1 MHALST
7 TQAAE
12 QAWGA
17 LQPERWPLAPGCF
30 PPGSALVGGAVRDAL
45 LQRLGPYPDLDLV
58 VPDGAMRL
66 CQRLAKK
73 HRGTAVVL
81 DSERDIARLV
91 LGPWSLDM
99 AAQEGA
105 DLSSDLQRRDYSIN
119 ALALPLRAEAPLLD
133 PTGGLG
139 DLAKRQLRALSEANL
154 LADPLRLL
162 RGPRLAAELNFT
174 LESTTAALIGR
185 HRTALPQVAAER
197 VLAELEKLASCPG
210 GDAGLQQASDLGL
223 LQPWERPLTAGKQGS
238 LEVAGL
244 SAEELTQALPLA
256 RLAQR
261 FDGAAMGQLKAS
273 RKLQQRCNML
283 RHWVE
288 QLGQPLEEAAMLQLC
303 RELEEDLPA
312 LVLLQTNATD
322 GWLQR
327 WRDRSDPLFHP
338 RSPIDGRTLQ
348 RELGLAPGPQL
359 GKLIERLML
368 ERAFGRPHCI
378 KTAKGLCRD

>member
-7 TQAAE
+7 TQAAA
-12 QAWGA
+12 QAWEA
-17 LQPERWPLAPGCF
+17 LKPERWPLERGCF

-58 VPDGAMRL
+58 VPQGAIKL
-66 CQRLAKK
+66 CHRLAKQ

-81 DSERDIARLV
+81 DSDRDMARLV
-91 LGPWSLDM
+91 LGPWSLDL
-99 AAQEGA
+99 AAQEGP
-105 DLSSDLQRRDYSIN
+105 DLTSDMQRRDYGIN

-162 RGPRLAAELNFT
+162 RGPRLAAELNFS
-174 LESTTAALIGR
+174 LESHTGALISR
-185 HRTALPQVAAER
+185 HASTLPQVAAER

-210 GDAGLQQASDLGL
+210 GDAGLQKASDLGL
-223 LQPWERPLTAGKQGS
+223 LQLWERPLTAGKQGA
-238 LEVAGL
+238 LEVVGL
-244 SAEELTQALPLA
+244 SHEELRQALPLA

-261 FDGAAMGQLKAS
+261 FDGAALGQLKAS
-273 RKLQQRCNML
+273 RKLQQRCEVL
-283 RHWVE
+283 RHWAK
-288 QLGQPLEEAAMLQLC
+288 QLGQPLGEAAMLQLC

-312 LVLLQTNATD
+312 LVLLQPNATD

-327 WRDRSDPLFHP
+327 WRDRTDPLFHP

-348 RELGLAPGPQL
+348 QELGLTPGPQL
-359 GKLIERLML
+359 GQLIERLML

-378 KTAKGLCRD
+378 ETAKGLCRD

>member
-1 MHALST
+1 MDALSA

-45 LQRLGPYPDLDLV
+45 LQRLCPYPDLDLV
-58 VPDGAMRL
+58 VPDGAIKL

-348 RELGLAPGPQL
+348 RELGLTPGPQL

>member
-1 MHALST
+1 M
-7 TQAAE
+7 
-12 QAWGA
+12 
-17 LQPERWPLAPGCF
+17 
-30 PPGSALVGGAVRDAL
+30 
-45 LQRLGPYPDLDLV
+45 DL
-58 VPDGAMRL
+58 
-66 CQRLAKK
+66 
-73 HRGTAVVL
+73 
-81 DSERDIARLV
+81 
-91 LGPWSLDM
+91 
-99 AAQEGA
+99 AAQEGP
-105 DLSSDLQRRDYSIN
+105 DLTSDLQRRDYGIN
-119 ALALPLRAEAPLLD
+119 ALALPLRAQAPLLD

-162 RGPRLAAELNFT
+162 RGPRLAAQLNFS
-174 LESTTAALIGR
+174 LESTTAALISR
-185 HRTALPQVAAER
+185 HSAALPQVAAER
-197 VLAELEKLASCPG
+197 VLAELEKLAGCPG

-223 LQPWERPLTAGKQGS
+223 LQLWERPLTAGEQS
-238 LEVAGL
+238 SFEVSGL
-244 SAEELTQALPLA
+244 SDAELTQALPLA

-261 FDGAAMGQLKAS
+261 FDGEALGQLKAS
-273 RKLQQRCNML
+273 RKLQQRCAVL

-288 QLGQPLEEAAMLQLC
+288 QLSQPLGETAMLQLC

-312 LVLLQTNATD
+312 LVLLQPNAVN

-338 RSPIDGRTLQ
+338 RIPLDGRTLQ

-359 GKLIERLML
+359 GELMERLML

>member
-1 MHALST
+1 MDALSA

-58 VPDGAMRL
+58 VPQGAIKL

-81 DSERDIARLV
+81 DSERDMARLV
-91 LGPWSLDM
+91 LGPWSLDL

-105 DLSSDLQRRDYSIN
+105 DLTSDLQRRDYSIN
-119 ALALPLRAEAPLLD
+119 ALALPLTPGAGLLD
-133 PTGGLG
+133 PTGGLS
-139 DLAKRQLRALSEANL
+139 DLAKRELRALSEANL

-174 LESTTAALIGR
+174 LESHTAALISR
-185 HRTALPQVAAER
+185 HGSALPQVAAER

-223 LQPWERPLTAGKQGS
+223 LQPWQRPLTAGKQGS

-261 FDGAAMGQLKAS
+261 FDGAALAQLKAS
-273 RKLQQRCNML
+273 RKWQQRCDVL

-288 QLGQPLEEAAMLQLC
+288 QLGQPLGEAAMLQLC

-312 LVLLQTNATD
+312 LVLLQPNATD

-327 WRDRSDPLFHP
+327 WRDRTDPLFHP

-348 RELGLAPGPQL
+348 RELGLTPGPQL

>member
-1 MHALST
+1 MDALSA

-17 LQPERWPLAPGCF
+17 LQPGRWPLAPGCF

-348 RELGLAPGPQL
+348 RELGLTPGPQL

>member
-1 MHALST
+1 MHALSA

-58 VPDGAMRL
+58 VPQGAIKL

-81 DSERDIARLV
+81 DSERDMARLV
-91 LGPWSLDM
+91 LGPWSLDL

-105 DLSSDLQRRDYSIN
+105 DLTSDLQRRDYSIN
-119 ALALPLRAEAPLLD
+119 ALALPLRAQAPLLD

-139 DLAKRQLRALSEANL
+139 DLTKGQLRALTEANL

-174 LESTTAALIGR
+174 LESHTAALIGR
-185 HRTALPQVAAER
+185 HGSALPQVAAER

-223 LQPWERPLTAGKQGS
+223 LQPWQRPLTAGKQGP

-244 SAEELTQALPLA
+244 SAEELHQALPLA

-261 FDGAAMGQLKAS
+261 FDGAALGQLKAS
-273 RKLQQRCNML
+273 RKWQQRCDVL

-288 QLGQPLEEAAMLQLC
+288 ELGEPLGEAAMLQLC

-312 LVLLQTNATD
+312 LALLQPNATD

-327 WRDRSDPLFHP
+327 WRDRTDPLFHP

-348 RELGLAPGPQL
+348 RELGIAPGPQL
-359 GKLIERLML
+359 GELMEQLML

>member
-1 MHALST
+1 MHALSA

-58 VPDGAMRL
+58 VPQGAIKL

-81 DSERDIARLV
+81 DSERDMARLV
-91 LGPWSLDM
+91 LGPWSLDL

-105 DLSSDLQRRDYSIN
+105 DLTSDLQRRDYSIN
-119 ALALPLRAEAPLLD
+119 ALALPLSPGERLLD
-133 PTGGLG
+133 PTDGLC
-139 DLAKRQLRALSEANL
+139 DLAKGQLRALSEANL

-174 LESTTAALIGR
+174 LESHTAALIGR
-185 HRTALPQVAAER
+185 HGSALPQVAAER

-223 LQPWERPLTAGKQGS
+223 LQPWEHPLSGVKQGA

-244 SAEELTQALPLA
+244 SAAELHQALPLA

-261 FDGAAMGQLKAS
+261 FDGAALAQLKAS
-273 RKLQQRCNML
+273 RKWQQRCDVL

-288 QLGQPLEEAAMLQLC
+288 QLGQPLGEAAMLQLC

-312 LVLLQTNATD
+312 LVLLQPNATD

-327 WRDRSDPLFHP
+327 WRDRTDPLFHP

-348 RELGLAPGPQL
+348 QELGLTPGPQL
-359 GKLIERLML
+359 GKLIDRLML

-378 KTAKGLCRD
+378 ETAKGLCRD

>member
-1 MHALST
+1 MHALSA

-58 VPDGAMRL
+58 VPQGAIKL

-81 DSERDIARLV
+81 DSERDMARLV
-91 LGPWSLDM
+91 LGPWSLDL

-105 DLSSDLQRRDYSIN
+105 DLTSDLQRRDYSIN
-119 ALALPLRAEAPLLD
+119 ALALPLSPGAGLLD
-133 PTGGLG
+133 PTGGLS
-139 DLAKRQLRALSEANL
+139 DLTKRQLRALSEANL

-174 LESTTAALIGR
+174 LESHTAALIGR
-185 HRTALPQVAAER
+185 HGSALPQVAAER

-223 LQPWERPLTAGKQGS
+223 LQPWQRPLTAGKQGA

-244 SAEELTQALPLA
+244 SDAELTQALPLA

-261 FDGAAMGQLKAS
+261 FDGAALAQLKAS
-273 RKLQQRCNML
+273 RKWQQRCDVL

-288 QLGQPLEEAAMLQLC
+288 QLGQPLGEAAMLQLC

-312 LVLLQTNATD
+312 LVLLQPNATD

-327 WRDRSDPLFHP
+327 WRDRTDPLFHP

-348 RELGLAPGPQL
+348 RELGLTPGPQL

>member
-1 MHALST
+1 MHALSAT
-7 TQAAE
+7 HAAE
-12 QAWGA
+12 QAWEA
-17 LQPERWPLAPGCF
+17 LRPARWPLAPGCF

-45 LQRLGPYPDLDLV
+45 LQRLGPYPDLDMV
-58 VPDGAMRL
+58 IPQGAIKL

-81 DSERDIARLV
+81 DRERDMARLV
-91 LGPWSLDM
+91 LGPWSLDL
-99 AAQEGA
+99 AAQEGP
-105 DLSSDLQRRDYSIN
+105 DLISDLQRRDYGIN
-119 ALALPLRAEAPLLD
+119 ALALPLIAEAPLLD
-133 PTGGLG
+133 PTGGLD

-162 RGPRLAAELNFT
+162 RGPRLAAELNFS
-174 LESTTAALIGR
+174 LESTTAALISR
-185 HRTALPQVAAER
+185 HSAALPQVAAER
-197 VLAELEKLASCPG
+197 VLAELEKLAGCPG

-223 LQPWERPLTAGKQGS
+223 LQLWERPLTAGAQGS

-244 SAEELTQALPLA
+244 SAEELRQALPLA

-261 FDGAAMGQLKAS
+261 FEGEALGQLKAS
-273 RKLQQRCNML
+273 RKLQQRCAVL

-288 QLGQPLEEAAMLQLC
+288 QISQPLEETAMLQLC
-303 RELEEDLPA
+303 RELQNDLPA
-312 LVLLQTNATD
+312 LVLLQPNATA

-359 GKLIERLML
+359 GELMERLIL

>member
-1 MHALST
+1 MHALSA

-58 VPDGAMRL
+58 VPQGAIKL

-81 DSERDIARLV
+81 DSQRDMARLV
-91 LGPWSLDM
+91 LGPWSLDL

-105 DLSSDLQRRDYSIN
+105 DLTSDLQRRDYSIN
-119 ALALPLRAEAPLLD
+119 ALALPLKAQAPLLD

-139 DLAKRQLRALSEANL
+139 DLTKRQLRALSEANL

-174 LESTTAALIGR
+174 LESHTAALISR
-185 HRTALPQVAAER
+185 HGAALPEVASER

-223 LQPWERPLTAGKQGS
+223 LQPWQRPLTAGKQGS

-244 SAEELTQALPLA
+244 SAEELHQALPLA

-261 FDGAAMGQLKAS
+261 FDGAALAQLKAS
-273 RKLQQRCNML
+273 RKWQQRCDVL

-288 QLGQPLEEAAMLQLC
+288 QLGQPLGEAAMLQLC

-312 LVLLQTNATD
+312 LVLLQPNATD

-327 WRDRSDPLFHP
+327 WRDRTDPLFHP

-348 RELGLAPGPQL
+348 RELGLTPGPQL

>member
-1 MHALST
+1 MHALSA

-12 QAWGA
+12 QAWEA
-17 LQPERWPLAPGCF
+17 LRPARWPLAPGCF

-58 VPDGAMRL
+58 VPQGAIKL

-81 DSERDIARLV
+81 DRERDMARLV
-91 LGPWSLDM
+91 LGPWSLDL
-99 AAQEGA
+99 AAQEGP
-105 DLSSDLQRRDYSIN
+105 DLSSDLQRRDYGIN
-119 ALALPLRAEAPLLD
+119 ALALPLRAQAPLLD

-162 RGPRLAAELNFT
+162 RGPRLAAELNFS
-174 LESTTAALIGR
+174 LESTTAALISR
-185 HRTALPQVAAER
+185 HSAALPQVAAER
-197 VLAELEKLASCPG
+197 VLAELEKLAGCPG

-223 LQPWERPLTAGKQGS
+223 LQLWERPLTAGEQS
-238 LEVAGL
+238 SFEVSGL
-244 SAEELTQALPLA
+244 SDAELTQALPLA

-261 FDGAAMGQLKAS
+261 FDGEALGQLKAS
-273 RKLQQRCNML
+273 RKLQQRCAVL

-288 QLGQPLEEAAMLQLC
+288 QLSQPLGEAAMLQLC
-303 RELEEDLPA
+303 RELENDLPA
-312 LVLLQTNATD
+312 LVLLEPNATN

-338 RSPIDGRTLQ
+338 RIPLDGRTLQ

-359 GKLIERLML
+359 GELMERLML

>member
-1 MHALST
+1 MHALSA

-273 RKLQQRCNML
+273 RKWQQRCDVL

-348 RELGLAPGPQL
+348 RELGLTPGPQL

>member
-1 MHALST
+1 MHPLSA

-12 QAWGA
+12 QAWDA
-17 LQPERWPLAPGCF
+17 LRPGRWPLQPDCF

-58 VPDGAMRL
+58 VPKGAIKL
-66 CQRLAKK
+66 CQRLARQ

-81 DSERDIARLV
+81 DSERDMARLV
-91 LGPWSLDM
+91 LGPWSLDL
-99 AAQEGA
+99 AAQEGP
-105 DLSSDLQRRDYSIN
+105 DLISDLRRRDYGIN
-119 ALALPLRAEAPLLD
+119 ALALPLAPGEALLD

-139 DLAKRQLRALSEANL
+139 DLAKRQLKALSEANL

-162 RGPRLAAELNFT
+162 RGVRLAAELNFA
-174 LESTTAALIGR
+174 LESTTTAWIAK
-185 HRTALPQVAAER
+185 HREALPQVAAER

-210 GDAGLQQASDLGL
+210 GDAGLQQASELGL
-223 LQPWERPLTAGKQGS
+223 LQPWEKPSGGGPAGS
-238 LEVAGL
+238 LAGSTL
-244 SAEELTQALPLA
+244 SAEEQHQALPLA

-261 FDGAAMGQLKAS
+261 FDAKALGQLKAS
-273 RKLQQRCNML
+273 RKLQQRCGRL
-283 RHWVE
+283 RHWAE
-288 QLGQPLEEAAMLQLC
+288 HLAEPLSEAAMLQLC

-312 LVLLQTNATD
+312 LVLLAPEATN

-327 WRDRSDPLFHP
+327 WRDREDPLFHP

-359 GKLIERLML
+359 GVLMEQLML

-378 KTAKGLCRD
+378 KTAKGLCRG

>member
-1 MHALST
+1 MHALSA

-58 VPDGAMRL
+58 VPQGAIKL

-81 DSERDIARLV
+81 DSERDMARLV
-91 LGPWSLDM
+91 LGPWSLDL

-105 DLSSDLQRRDYSIN
+105 DLTSDLQRRDYSIN
-119 ALALPLRAEAPLLD
+119 ALALPLSPSAGLLD
-133 PTGGLG
+133 PTGGLS
-139 DLAKRQLRALSEANL
+139 DLTKRQLRALSEANL

-174 LESTTAALIGR
+174 LESHTAALIGR
-185 HRTALPQVAAER
+185 HGSALPQVAAER

-210 GDAGLQQASDLGL
+210 GDTGLQQASDLGL
-223 LQPWERPLTAGKQGS
+223 LQPWQRPLTAGKQGS

-244 SAEELTQALPLA
+244 SAEELHQALPLA

-261 FDGAAMGQLKAS
+261 FDGAALAQLKAS
-273 RKLQQRCNML
+273 RKWQQRCNVL

-288 QLGQPLEEAAMLQLC
+288 QLGEPLGESAMLQLC

-312 LVLLQTNATD
+312 LVLLQPTATD

-327 WRDRSDPLFHP
+327 WRDRTDPLFHP

-348 RELGLAPGPQL
+348 RELGLTPGPQL

>member
-30 PPGSALVGGAVRDAL
+30 PLGSALVGGAVRDAL

-58 VPDGAMRL
+58 VPEGAIKL

-73 HRGTAVVL
+73 HRGTSVVL
-81 DSERDIARLV
+81 DSERDMARLV
-91 LGPWSLDM
+91 LGPWSLDL

-105 DLSSDLQRRDYSIN
+105 DLTSDLQRRDYSIN
-119 ALALPLRAEAPLLD
+119 ALALPLRDQAPLLD

-139 DLAKRQLRALSEANL
+139 DLTKRQLRALSEANL

-174 LESTTAALIGR
+174 LESHTAALIGR
-185 HRTALPQVAAER
+185 HSSALPQVAAER

-223 LQPWERPLTAGKQGS
+223 LQPWQRPLTAGKQGT
-238 LEVAGL
+238 LELAGL
-244 SAEELTQALPLA
+244 SAEELHQALPLA

-261 FDGAAMGQLKAS
+261 FDGAALAQLNAS
-273 RKLQQRCNML
+273 RKLQQRSDLM

-288 QLGQPLEEAAMLQLC
+288 QLGQPLGEAAMLKLC

-312 LVLLQTNATD
+312 LVLLQPKATA

-327 WRDRSDPLFHP
+327 WRDRTDPLFHP

>member
-1 MHALST
+1 MHALSA
-7 TQAAE
+7 TQAAA
-12 QAWGA
+12 QAWEA
-17 LQPERWPLAPGCF
+17 LQPERWPLEPGCF

-58 VPDGAMRL
+58 VPQGAIKL
-66 CQRLAKK
+66 CQRLAKQ

-81 DSERDIARLV
+81 DRERDMARLV
-91 LGPWSLDM
+91 LGPWSLDL
-99 AAQEGA
+99 AAQEGP
-105 DLSSDLQRRDYSIN
+105 DLISDLQRRDYGIN
-119 ALALPLRAEAPLLD
+119 ALALPLTPGEALLD

-139 DLAKRQLRALSEANL
+139 DLATRQLRALSEANL

-162 RGPRLAAELNFT
+162 RGPRLAAELNFS
-174 LESTTAALIGR
+174 LESTTAALIRR
-185 HRTALPQVAAER
+185 HGAALPQVAAER

-223 LQPWERPLTAGKQGS
+223 LQPWERPLTAGEQGS

-244 SAEELTQALPLA
+244 RDEELRTAMPLA

-261 FDGAAMGQLKAS
+261 FDGAALGQLKAS
-273 RKLQQRCNML
+273 RKLQQRCGML
-283 RHWVE
+283 RHWFE
-288 QLGQPLEEAAMLQLC
+288 QLSQPLGEAAMLQLC

-312 LVLLQTNATD
+312 LVLLAPKATD

-359 GKLIERLML
+359 GKLMEQLML

>member
-1 MHALST
+1 MHPLSA

-30 PPGSALVGGAVRDAL
+30 PPGSALVGGALRDAL

-58 VPDGAMRL
+58 VPQGAIKL
-66 CQRLAKK
+66 CLRLARQ

-81 DSERDIARLV
+81 DSERDMARLV
-91 LGPWSLDM
+91 LGPWSLDL

-105 DLSSDLQRRDYSIN
+105 DLTSDLQRRDYSIN
-119 ALALPLRAEAPLLD
+119 ALALTLTPGAGLLD
-133 PTGGLG
+133 PTGGLE
-139 DLAKRQLRALSEANL
+139 DLAKRELRALSESNL

-162 RGPRLAAELNFT
+162 RGVRLAAELNFA
-174 LESTTAALIGR
+174 LEISTAAWIAK
-185 HRTALPQVAAER
+185 HREALPQVAAER

-223 LQPWERPLTAGKQGS
+223 LQPWQRPLTAGKQGL
-238 LEVAGL
+238 LELAGL
-244 SAEELTQALPLA
+244 SDAELTQALPLA
-256 RLAQR
+256 RLSQR
-261 FDGAAMGQLKAS
+261 FDGAALAQLKAS
-273 RKLQQRCNML
+273 RKLQQRCDVL

-288 QLGQPLEEAAMLQLC
+288 QLGQPLGETAMLQLC

-312 LVLLQTNATD
+312 LVLLQPNATD

-327 WRDRSDPLFHP
+327 WRDHTDPLFHP

-348 RELGLAPGPQL
+348 RELGLNPGPQL
-359 GKLIERLML
+359 GKLMEQLML

-378 KTAKGLCRD
+378 KTAKGLCRG

>member
-1 MHALST
+1 MHALSA

-17 LQPERWPLAPGCF
+17 LQPGRWPLAPGCF